1 MSDELTALNV
11 ILKTQTGEYVIPYT
25 NKQDVLVEGQGID
38 IDENNIISVDT
49 SDIGLENYVLDKT
62 FQHEMETKADDDNV
76 VHKDNEEEITGKK
89 IFTGGS
95 GSSTI
100 DASIQTKNALA
111 VGDETQTAFTGIYN
125 HRKCTS
131 DNGNV
136 NTAGFLVN
144 SDGSAKFV
152 HKKGTP
158 TEASQSD
165 DSYIRF
171 DSKTLAYS
179 ADAKTENNILHTG
192 NAYDKKSIDT
202 LLKDVVHIKNAET
215 IQGIKTFKMNNTFMS
230 NHYDAAFCNGIYIGD
245 GTADTNSRLYN
256 TRYCNNKFQLVT
268 SQDIGYNPME
278 NTIATDDYGLKYQ
291 VKYKAGR
298 TAMPL
303 DHNAVHANLFLSY
316 KGLVVGYSG
325 DMNKNIATNQFY
337 KVLDTNI
344 INTEPMNLTTTDKTI
359 TGAINEL
366 HTKISDLESKVDSL
380 TKSLNTLI
388 EQLS

>member
-1 MSDELTALNV
+1 MQDTNIDTLIINKLSQEQYDTAKEAGEIKSNEL
-11 ILKTQTGEYVIPYT
+11 Y
-25 NKQDVLVEGQGID
+25 LVE
-38 IDENNIISVDT
+38 DT
-49 SDIGLENYVLDKT
+49 TTYITEPQYTEDMAK
-62 FQHEMETKADDDNV
+62 KADDDNV
-76 VHKDNEEEITGKK
+76 VHKDNEEEISGVKT
-89 IFTGGS
+89 FTGGS
-95 GSSTI
+95 GDSTTNV
-100 DASIQTKNALA
+100 SIQTKNALA
-111 VGDETQTAFTGIYN
+111 VGDGTQTAFTGIYN

-171 DSKTLAYS
+171 DTNTLVYS
-179 ADAKTENNILHTG
+179 ADTKSEKDILHTG
-192 NAYDKKSIDT
+192 NAYNKDSIDT
-202 LLKDVVHIKNAET
+202 LLLNKANDKDVVHIKNAET
-215 IQGIKTFKMNNTFMS
+215 IQGIKTYKMNNAFMS
-230 NHYDAAFCNGIYIGD
+230 NHYDVAFCNGIYIGD

-278 NTIATDDYGLKYQ
+278 NTTATDDYGLKYQ
-291 VKYKAGR
+291 VKYKTGR
-298 TAMPL
+298 SAMPL
-303 DHNAVHANLFLSY
+303 DHTAVHANLFLSY

-325 DMNKNIATNQFY
+325 VMNKNIATNQFY

-344 INTEPMNLTTTDKTI
+344 INTEPMNLDTTNKTI

-366 HTKISDLESKVDSL
+366 HSRVSELESKVDSL
-380 TKSLNTLI
+380 TESINNLI
-388 EQLS
+388 KQLS